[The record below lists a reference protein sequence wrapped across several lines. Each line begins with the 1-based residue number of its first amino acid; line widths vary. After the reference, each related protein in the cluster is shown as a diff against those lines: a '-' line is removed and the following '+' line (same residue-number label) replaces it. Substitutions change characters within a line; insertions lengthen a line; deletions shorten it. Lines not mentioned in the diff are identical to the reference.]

1 MYYSQL
7 RAFHAVA
14 AHGGFS
20 KAARK
25 IHISQPAISD
35 QVRKLEER
43 FDVRLFDRQKRSVV
57 PTDLGVKLYEITR
70 RMFDREQ
77 EAIELLSESQALR
90 TGHLRMA
97 ADAPMHVVKLIGDF
111 RKAYPGI
118 SIVLNVGNSDEVLAR
133 LFEYQADI
141 AVLASVPE
149 DDRLW
154 HITLRSDP
162 LIAFVSREHPW
173 AARKKISLKNLSR
186 EPLIMRERGSITRA
200 TIEKEFARLGISY
213 TVAMEADRRE
223 AAREA
228 VAAGIGVGI
237 VSLPD
242 FGYDNRLKPLEL
254 TDSRARIT
262 ESLVCLKER
271 AQLRTVAAFWE
282 IASSRH
288 TTPPHDPANAI

>member
-35 QVRKLEER
+35 QVRKLEDR
-43 FDVRLFDRQKRSVV
+43 FDVRLFDRKKRSVV
-57 PTDLGVKLYEITR
+57 PTDLGLKLYEITR
-70 RMFDREQ
+70 RMFDMEH

-97 ADAPMHVVKLIGDF
+97 ADAPLHVVELIRDF
-111 RKAYPGI
+111 RTAYPGI
-118 SIVLNVGNSDEVLAR
+118 SITLNLGNSDEVLAR
-133 LFEYQADI
+133 IFDYQADI
-141 AVLASVPE
+141 AVLAEVPE

-162 LIAFVSREHPW
+162 LIAFVSRQHPW
-173 AARKKISLKNLSR
+173 AARKKISLKQLSS

-200 TIEKEFARLGISY
+200 TIEEEFSRLGISY

-223 AAREA
+223 SAREA

-237 VSLPD
+237 VSRPD
-242 FGYDNRLKPLEL
+242 FGYDNRLKALEL
-254 TDSRARIT
+254 TDSRAQIT

-271 AQLRTVAAFWE
+271 ARLRTVAAFWE
-282 IASSRH
+282 IATSRH
-288 TTPPHDPANAI
+288 AKRIHDGAAV